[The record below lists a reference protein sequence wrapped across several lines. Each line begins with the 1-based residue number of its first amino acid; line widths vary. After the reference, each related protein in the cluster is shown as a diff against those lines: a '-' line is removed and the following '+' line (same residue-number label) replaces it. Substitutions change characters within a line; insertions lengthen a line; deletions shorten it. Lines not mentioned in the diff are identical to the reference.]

1 MILGV
6 HSSEV
11 TPWTQIN
18 DSFYLTKII
27 IPWATALKESLPGI
41 SLENAMKKLNASSLP
56 HPQFKKPLFNQF
68 WF

>member
-1 MILGV
+1 MVLGV

-18 DSFYLTKII
+18 DSFHLTKII

-56 HPQFKKPLFNQF
+56 HL
-68 WF
+68 